1 MQGFLRRLP
10 VVLPVLSLASSLAT
24 LASSEG
30 VPEFKDVT
38 AEAGIV
44 FDHVNGRADRKDY
57 IFEAKGGGIG
67 FLDYDNDGWLDIIVV
82 QGSTLDRVGDKELRP
97 TLFRNRGNGTFED
110 VTEKAG
116 LTYSYWGMG
125 VATADYDNDGDT
137 DIYLTHFG
145 PNVLYRNNGDGTFTD
160 VTSRAGLEMPWWSTS
175 AAFGDYDRDG
185 DLDLYVAG
193 YLDCSVENLPP
204 KTPDCTY
211 LGQPVLCGPRG
222 LKGAPDALFR
232 NDGDGTFTDVTE
244 SSKAVDRRRYF
255 GLGVVW
261 ADLDGDHDPDLVV
274 SNDATPNLVFVNQ
287 GDGTFEE
294 MGFLSGLAVNADGME
309 QAGMGIDAADY
320 DNDGKLDV
328 FIAHFAND
336 YSTLYRNDGDL
347 VFRDITYEAR
357 IKQAEWHLVAW
368 GAMMVDFNHDGWK
381 DIIHVN
387 GHVYP
392 YLLEADL
399 PEHYAQPGSL
409 YLNQRDG
416 TFSDVSSEGG
426 DDFQRETVSR
436 GAAFGDYDNDGDI
449 DIVVA
454 NMNGS
459 PQLFRN
465 DRTDSHHW
473 VIFKLV
479 GTESN
484 RDAIGAR
491 ITVETAGLSQ
501 LREVKRT
508 VGIYSTSD
516 PRAHFGVG
524 PASSL
529 DSVEIR
535 WPSGEVQTFKNLAVD
550 RHYVVQ
556 EGAELIEK

>member
-1 MQGFLRRLP
+1 VG
-10 VVLPVLSLASSLAT
+10 LAI
-24 LASSEG
+24 SEG
-30 VPEFKDVT
+30 IPKFKDIT

-44 FDHVNGRADRKDY
+44 FDHVNGPVDRKDY

-67 FLDYDNDGWLDIIVV
+67 FLDFDSDGWLDIIVV
-82 QGSTLDRVGDKELRP
+82 QGATLNRVADQKLRP
-97 TLFRNRGNGTFED
+97 ALFHNRKDGTFEN

-145 PNVLYRNNGDGTFTD
+145 PNVLYQNNGDGTFSD
-160 VTSRAGLEMPWWSTS
+160 VTSKAGLEMPWWSTS
-175 AAFGDYDRDG
+175 AAFGDYDLDG

-193 YLDCSVENLPP
+193 YLDYSVKELPP

-232 NDGDGTFTDVTE
+232 NEGDGTFTDVTE
-244 SSKAVDRRRYF
+244 SSKAIDSRRYF

-261 ADLDGDHDPDLVV
+261 ADLDTDGDPDLVV

-309 QAGMGIDAADY
+309 QAGMGIDVADY
-320 DNDGKLDV
+320 DNDGRLDV

-336 YSTLYRNDGDL
+336 YSTLYRNEGDL
-347 VFRDITYEAR
+347 TFRDITNEAK
-357 IKQAEWHLVAW
+357 IKQPEWHLVAW
-368 GAMMVDFNHDGWK
+368 GAGMVDFNLDGWV

-399 PEHYAQPGSL
+399 PERYGQPGSL
-409 YLNQRDG
+409 YLNRHDG
-416 TFSDVSSEGG
+416 TFHDVSREAG
-426 DDFQRETVSR
+426 DDFQQTTVSR
-436 GAAFGDYDNDGDI
+436 GMAFGDYDNDGDL
-449 DIVVA
+449 DIAVA

-465 DRTDSHHW
+465 DRTDNHHW
-473 VIFKLV
+473 AMFKMV
-479 GTESN
+479 GKKSN
-484 RDAIGAR
+484 RDGIGAR
-491 ITVETAGLSQ
+491 ITVKTSGLSQ
-501 LREVKRT
+501 TREVKRA

-516 PRAHFGVG
+516 PRTHFGLG
-524 PASSL
+524 TAASI
-529 DSVEIR
+529 DAVRIR
-535 WPSGEVQTFKNLAVD
+535 WPSGNIQDFENVASDK
-550 RHYVVQ
+550 HYVIR
-556 EGAELIEK
+556 EGEGLTKEFLEVERAPARLRSGGSE